1 MTTLTLGD
9 IQAIRRQIEASIED
23 GETFVTLSVAQASG
37 LLDHFDDLADDL
49 RVSERE
55 VALLT
60 EELEGL

>member
-23 GETFVTLSVAQASG
+23 GETFVTLSVSQASG